1 MDLAGQTPR
10 GLMGFEPR
18 SVMGASKVAVQSPVF
33 ARCRGLV
40 FVPEIGSYLSYN
52 YPSTLLEN
60 CYHVLNEV
68 VLVADK

>member
-18 SVMGASKVAVQSPVF
+18 SVMGASRVAVQSPVF

-40 FVPEIGSYLSYN
+40 FVPEYDPTSLVIIHRLS
-52 YPSTLLEN
+52 
-60 CYHVLNEV
+60 
-68 VLVADK
+68 